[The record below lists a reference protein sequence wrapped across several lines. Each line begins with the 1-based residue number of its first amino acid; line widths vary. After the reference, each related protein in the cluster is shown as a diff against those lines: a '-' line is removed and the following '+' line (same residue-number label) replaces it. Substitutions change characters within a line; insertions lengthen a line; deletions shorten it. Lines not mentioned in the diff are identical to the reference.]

1 MSLDTILSRLD
12 KVHKTG
18 PNTYRSRCPGHDS
31 KGLTLSIRGEDDGR
45 VLLKC
50 FAGCD
55 FEAVLGA
62 IGVGLDEA
70 FPPKP
75 IDHAA
80 PIRKPFPAADVLAGL
95 EEEAL
100 VVQIA
105 AADLANGKPVNRAR
119 LALASDRIAMAREL
133 ANG

>member
-1 MSLDTILSRLD
+1 MSAENILSRLES
-12 KVHKTG
+12 VQQTS
-18 PNTYRSRCPGHDS
+18 PNTWRSKCPAHGS
-31 KGLTLSIRGEDDGR
+31 KGRTLSIRAEADGR
-45 VLLKC
+45 VLFKC

-75 IDHAA
+75 IDHAK
-80 PIRKPFPAADVLAGL
+80 PIRKPFPAADVLANL
-95 EEEAL
+95 AEEAL

-105 AADLANGKPVNRAR
+105 AADLANGKPVDKAR
-119 LALASDRIAMAREL
+119 LALASDRISTAMEL
-133 ANG
+133 AGG